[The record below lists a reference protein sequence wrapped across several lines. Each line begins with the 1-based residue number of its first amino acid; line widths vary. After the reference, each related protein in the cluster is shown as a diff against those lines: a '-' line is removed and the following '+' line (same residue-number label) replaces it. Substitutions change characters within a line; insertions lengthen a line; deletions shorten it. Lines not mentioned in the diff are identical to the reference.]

1 MSDTPELDDGPPR
14 RVNIDL
20 FIVHPTMAP
29 AEISDALGLEAHF
42 AHLVGDVRK
51 TPKGTLL
58 SGKYKD
64 TRWRHRIRYELRG
77 QWFAAEVTTFVNRL
91 LAHKTFFHHVRAT
104 GGSAQIIVNFLG
116 DGYLGDTVP
125 VESLAKMAELQLDL
139 GLECFT
145 VPQR

>member
-1 MSDTPELDDGPPR
+1 MTHW
-14 RVNIDL
+14 DL
-20 FIVHPTMAP
+20 K
-29 AEISDALGLEAHF
+29 AHF
-42 AHLVGDVRK
+42 AHLVGDARK

-58 SGKYKD
+58 NGKYKD

-77 QWFAAEVTTFVNRL
+77 QWFAAEVTTFVDRL

-125 VESLAKMAELQLDL
+125 VESIAEMAELQLDL

-145 VPQR
+145 VPQRRQSWCASCLRPALTWRAHFPSVRKLRP